1 VSAPA
6 GTASAPRGAAL
17 DPRRLA
23 LHWRKTRIL
32 TVLLLVLWMA
42 CILGVG
48 VFARDLARIHF
59 FGWPLS
65 YYMGAQG
72 LLVVFLL
79 IIGCYAVVMNRL
91 DREARESPVPAQASP
106 VTSSA
111 QAASAASSAQ
121 APPANCPAQTQP
133 ATSPAQT
140 HGEPH

>member
-1 VSAPA
+1 MSDAAKPAVSAPG
-6 GTASAPRGAAL
+6 GTAPAPRGTAL

-32 TVLLLVLWMA
+32 TALLLGLWMA

-48 VFARDLARIHF
+48 MFARELARIHF

-91 DREARESPVPAQASP
+91 DREAREPPAP
-106 VTSSA
+106 GLA
-111 QAASAASSAQ
+111 QAASAASPTQ
-121 APPANCPAQTQP
+121 AQP

-140 HGEPH
+140 HGGPN